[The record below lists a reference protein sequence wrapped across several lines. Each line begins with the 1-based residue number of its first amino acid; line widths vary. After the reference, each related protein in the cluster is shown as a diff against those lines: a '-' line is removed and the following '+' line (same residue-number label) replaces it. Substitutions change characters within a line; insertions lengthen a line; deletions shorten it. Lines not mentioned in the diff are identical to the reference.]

1 MSIISGKFFRLAVL
15 LLAGVLIYSQIAG
28 KKFNERDFV
37 GKWQSSRTLTPLII
51 AANGEWEIKTPEGA
65 VLQYGIW
72 RYENQKIIWTIKLGS
87 RITDDVNPVL
97 SVAAN
102 EFQLREQDGKTTVF
116 KRINQALDDQGS
128 R

>member
-1 MSIISGKFFRLAVL
+1 MANITPGKFFKLAAL
-15 LLAGVLIYSQIAG
+15 LLTGVLIYSLVAG
-28 KKFNERDFV
+28 KKFSERDFV
-37 GKWQSSRTLTPLII
+37 GQWQSSRTLTPLII

-72 RYENQKIIWTIKLGS
+72 RYENQKIIWTIKQGN

-102 EFQLREQDGKTTVF
+102 EFQVREQDGKTTVF
-116 KRINQALDDQGS
+116 KRIN
-128 R
+128 